1 MREVLAT
8 IGILLQAGGT
18 LAIAV
23 PIWRG
28 HHAVGFATEAAGL
41 LDARGRWPRFI
52 RCGLAAY
59 MLGYIPIALSIWWP
73 NWGP

>member
-8 IGILLQAGGT
+8 IGILFQVAGT
-18 LAIAV
+18 LGIAV
-23 PIWRG
+23 PIWRR
-28 HHAVGFATEAAGL
+28 HQAAGFATEAAGFF
-41 LDARGRWPRFI
+41 DEKGRWPRFI
-52 RCGLAAY
+52 RWGLIAY

>member
-8 IGILLQAGGT
+8 IGLLFQAGGT
-18 LAIAV
+18 LMIAI

-28 HHAVGFATEAAGL
+28 PGGARYFDTTPGTL
-41 LDARGRWPRFI
+41 LDEHGRWPAFI
-52 RCGLAAY
+52 RCGLALY

-73 NWGP
+73 K